1 MLSAFC
7 VQLSRENFIVNV
19 CTYQTQSMEIYMEYA
34 SNGKAN
40 AGLTTGI
47 IGTSLAGLLWANGA
61 NGGNG
66 LLGGLFGGGN
76 RSYVQTPEGKIGQ
89 LESEIAFLRSEN
101 YADKVANE
109 VYKALDAKISANMKE
124 VYGFVIDLDKRSALN
139 AQGLQY
145 ENIITNN
152 KIDCCCDKMNIK
164 FEYENRLRDIADA
177 AIMTYVNATFLP
189 GTLKLPITSV
199 CPQPA
204 PATTTT
210 GA

>member
-1 MLSAFC
+1 
-7 VQLSRENFIVNV
+7 
-19 CTYQTQSMEIYMEYA
+19 MEYA

-47 IGTSLAGLLWANGA
+47 IGTSLAGLLWAIGA

-109 VYKALDAKISANMKE
+109 VYKALDEKISANMKE
-124 VYGFVIDLDKRSALN
+124 VYGFVIDLDKRTALN
-139 AQGLQY
+139 AQGLAY
-145 ENIITNN
+145 ENQITNN

-164 FEYENRLRDIADA
+164 FEYENKLRDIADA

-189 GTLKLPITSV
+189 GTLKLPITSI

-204 PATTTT
+204 VATTTT

>member
-1 MLSAFC
+1 
-7 VQLSRENFIVNV
+7 
-19 CTYQTQSMEIYMEYA
+19 MEYA

-109 VYKALDAKISANMKE
+109 VYKALDEKISANMKE
-124 VYGFVIDLDKRSALN
+124 VYGFVIDLDKRTALN
-139 AQGLQY
+139 AQGLAY
-145 ENIITNN
+145 ENQITNN

-164 FEYENRLRDIADA
+164 FEYENKLRDLADA
-177 AIMTYVNATFLP
+177 AIMTYVNSNFLP
-189 GTLKLPITSV
+189 GTLKLPITSI

-204 PATTTT
+204 AATTTT

>member
-1 MLSAFC
+1 
-7 VQLSRENFIVNV
+7 
-19 CTYQTQSMEIYMEYA
+19 MEYA

-76 RSYVQTPEGKIGQ
+76 RNYVQTPEGKIGQ

-124 VYGFVIDLDKRSALN
+124 VYGFVIDLDKRTALN
-139 AQGLQY
+139 AQGLAY
-145 ENIITNN
+145 ENQITNN

-164 FEYENRLRDIADA
+164 FEYENKLRNIADA

-204 PATTTT
+204 QATSSTTT

>member
-1 MLSAFC
+1 
-7 VQLSRENFIVNV
+7 
-19 CTYQTQSMEIYMEYA
+19 MEYA

-66 LLGGLFGGGN
+66 LLGGLFGGCN

-109 VYKALDAKISANMKE
+109 VYKALDEKISANMKE
-124 VYGFVIDLDKRSALN
+124 VYGFVIDLDKRTALN
-139 AQGLQY
+139 AQGLAY
-145 ENIITNN
+145 ENQITNN

-164 FEYENRLRDIADA
+164 FEYENKLRDIADA

-189 GTLKLPITSV
+189 GTLKLPITSI

-204 PATTTT
+204 VATTTT

>member
-1 MLSAFC
+1 
-7 VQLSRENFIVNV
+7 
-19 CTYQTQSMEIYMEYA
+19 MEYA

-66 LLGGLFGGGN
+66 LLGGLFGGN
-76 RSYVQTPEGKIGQ
+76 RNYVQTPEGKIGQ

-124 VYGFVIDLDKRSALN
+124 VYGFVIDLDKRTALN
-139 AQGLQY
+139 AQGLAY
-145 ENIITNN
+145 ENQITNN
-152 KIDCCCDKMNIK
+152 KIDCCCDKMKIQ
-164 FEYENRLRDIADA
+164 FEYENRLRDLADA